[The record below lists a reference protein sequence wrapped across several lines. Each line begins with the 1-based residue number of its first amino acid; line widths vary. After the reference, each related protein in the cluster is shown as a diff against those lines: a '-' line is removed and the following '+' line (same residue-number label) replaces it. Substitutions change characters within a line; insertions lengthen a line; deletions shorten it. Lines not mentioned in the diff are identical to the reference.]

1 MLSGDITPVTPI
13 VISSTSFTAMF
24 SELTCIRPK
33 RRLVILFS
41 VLHKKTRNFLASL
54 KVNRQVGYG
63 LNIYNCNISS
73 KTA

>member
-1 MLSGDITPVTPI
+1 MLSGDITPVMPV
-13 VISSTSFTAMF
+13 VIALTSFTAML

-33 RRLVILFS
+33 RRVVILFS
-41 VLHKKTRNFLASL
+41 VLYRKARNLLASL